1 MSYSSA
7 LHLVRG
13 VKSRL
18 AHSGV
23 EAEALFAEA
32 GLDEGDGLACDA
44 LTLSDKLSHLWELLV
59 EKSGDPLLGLKI
71 STPHRL
77 GWLGVMGQIMLDSPT
92 VQSTIER
99 CHGHTRVGM
108 LLPGRQR
115 VVPQQRYDFVWCV
128 LLRTLRCAAGRDD
141 ATPVV
146 VEYAF
151 PQPANT
157 QVYSDT
163 FGCPVKFNMPHNVME
178 FSDTELVMALP
189 RNQPLENGNGR
200 HALASLARAEPPCFA
215 AKVQAMLASLLPKG
229 PPHRDEVAAH
239 LMMSERTLQR
249 RLAEEGTSFTSL
261 VDDTRRELARQ
272 SLRSGELSLKMLSF
286 QLGFSEPSAFYR
298 ACKRWFGMAPSDIVQ
313 MAHQPGPPP
322 PLLAKPAQQ
331 QQQQQQQPAPT
342 AAAAAAAGM
351 LRKLIA

>member
-1 MSYSSA
+1 MTYSSA

-18 AHSGV
+18 AQSGV
-23 EAEALFAEA
+23 QAEALFEAA
-32 GLDEGDGLACDA
+32 GLNENGGLACDA

-77 GWLGVMGQIMLDSPT
+77 GWLGVMGHIMLVSPT

-108 LLPGRQR
+108 LLPGASR

-128 LLRTLRCAAGRDD
+128 LLRTLRFAAGRDD
-141 ATPVV
+141 ARPVV

-151 PQPANT
+151 PEPANASF
-157 QVYSDT
+157 YAET

-178 FSDTELVMALP
+178 FVDADLVMALP
-189 RNQPLENGNGR
+189 ERQLENGGG
-200 HALASLARAEPPCFA
+200 APVLASLARAEPPTFS
-215 AKVQAMLASLLPKG
+215 AKVQALLAAMLPKG
-229 PPHRDEVAAH
+229 PPHRDDVAAR

-272 SLRSGELSLKMLSF
+272 SLSSGELSLKMLSF

-298 ACKRWFGMAPSDIVQ
+298 ACKRWFGMAPSDIVEL
-313 MAHQPGPPP
+313 ASRGLPV
-322 PLLAKPAQQ
+322 PLALPQL
-331 QQQQQQQPAPT
+331 T
-342 AAAAAAAGM
+342 A
-351 LRKLIA
+351 